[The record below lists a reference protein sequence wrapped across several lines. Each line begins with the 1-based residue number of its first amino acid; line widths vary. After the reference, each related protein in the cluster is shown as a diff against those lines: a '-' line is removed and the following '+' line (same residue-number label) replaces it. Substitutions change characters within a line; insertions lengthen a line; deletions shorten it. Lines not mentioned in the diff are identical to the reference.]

1 MFLVLSNGEGS
12 MKAKKTAVLSSAA
25 LTAFFLSGS
34 LATAQQ
40 KTPTALRQPTGV
52 AANDTIIQGT
62 VVSYTANSTVAPL
75 GAHVVVQTS
84 SGTIDVHLGK
94 AALLSQ
100 NHFSLA
106 PGDTVRIA
114 GFDAPFGDRTI
125 FAARVLQKGNQA
137 VMLRNPQGIPLA
149 EGQSRAAAR
158 AAGVKA
164 QGVVQ

>member
-34 LATAQQ
+34 LAAQQ
-40 KTPTALRQPTGV
+40 KIPTALRQPTSV

-100 NHFSLA
+100 NHISLA